1 MPTPSPEHIDLV
13 QRYLFA
19 SEEELEEGN
28 VPAAVRERLFRLRDM
43 YMYWLKHPQYG
54 DKNIVQQIRQQY
66 GITERMAYEDVHFL
80 KICLGTIGQVTRQW
94 CQYVFLQR
102 CEEGFAMARAKN
114 DAGAFSKV
122 LATFARY
129 TRLDKDEQLGPEYDK
144 IVPQQFEISTD
155 PSVAGFERIPNL
167 QERVNKL
174 FARYKREAE
183 QADAE
188 EIKSDQDGDQDS
200 DQENQY
206 HL

>member
-94 CQYVFLQR
+94 CQYVFL
-102 CEEGFAMARAKN
+102 
-114 DAGAFSKV
+114 
-122 LATFARY
+122 
-129 TRLDKDEQLGPEYDK
+129 
-144 IVPQQFEISTD
+144 
-155 PSVAGFERIPNL
+155 
-167 QERVNKL
+167 
-174 FARYKREAE
+174 
-183 QADAE
+183 
-188 EIKSDQDGDQDS
+188 
-200 DQENQY
+200 
-206 HL
+206 